1 MGSLFFD
8 ADKDGDL
15 DLYVVGGSSEF
26 GDGSPSNQDRLY
38 RNDGKGNFTLDA
50 AALPVE
56 TVSGSVVTAADFDH
70 DGDLD
75 LFVGGRIQ
83 LSQYPKPV
91 RSMVLRNDKGR
102 FTDVT
107 AQVCPELASAGL
119 VTAALWTDFDNDSKV
134 DLMITGEWMPVEFF
148 RNEGGKLR
156 KVTAA
161 TGLANMN
168 GWWNSLTGADFD
180 SDGDIDYVAGNL
192 GLNSRYKASPE
203 QPVCIYAKDYD
214 GNGRMDPV
222 LCHYIEGEQRPAH
235 PRDVLISQIVGMR
248 GRFLNYADY
257 GKATYETMFTEEE
270 RKDAF
275 VVRSQ
280 RFASSY
286 LENLGNGKFAVRD
299 LPMPAQ
305 VTPIYGMLAEDF
317 DGDGH
322 TDLLLAGNSY
332 APETLTGWYDAG
344 IGLYM
349 RGDGKG
355 NFQPVPATRSGF
367 FADKDAKGMAQLI
380 TPEGKRSI
388 IVSNNN
394 DQLQAFSP
402 RSESAAVCV
411 QLTTLEN
418 NLLITYPNGQKQR
431 REVYYGS
438 GYLSASSRRLVIPS
452 GAASVKL
459 TDYLGRSREVK
470 SSSPVA
476 LQQRQ

>member
-1 MGSLFFD
+1 
-8 ADKDGDL
+8 
-15 DLYVVGGSSEF
+15 
-26 GDGSPSNQDRLY
+26 
-38 RNDGKGNFTLDA
+38 
-50 AALPVE
+50 
-56 TVSGSVVTAADFDH
+56 
-70 DGDLD
+70 
-75 LFVGGRIQ
+75 
-83 LSQYPKPV
+83 
-91 RSMVLRNDKGR
+91 
-102 FTDVT
+102 
-107 AQVCPELASAGL
+107 
-119 VTAALWTDFDNDSKV
+119 
-134 DLMITGEWMPVEFF
+134 
-148 RNEGGKLR
+148 
-156 KVTAA
+156 
-161 TGLANMN
+161 MN

-257 GKATYETMFTEEE
+257 GKATYETMFSEEE

-275 VVRSQ
+275 VVRGQ